1 MMLPSQQRRGSV
13 YSWLVFVHLVGLVV
27 FALAHGVSAVVAFRV
42 RGERDANVVAAM
54 LGLSQMAIGGL
65 YVGLLLLGVGGL
77 GAAWQGGLLTA
88 PWVVASYVTLGVVLI
103 VMAGVATPYYGKVR
117 EMAKDPAA
125 GDGRLTEALDTRRPE
140 ILLGVG
146 AVGLLVLVWLMV
158 LKPG

>member
-1 MMLPSQQRRGSV
+1 M

-27 FALAHGVSAVVAFRV
+27 FALAHGVSAAVGFRV

-54 LGLSQMAIGGL
+54 LGLSQMAVGGL

-77 GAAWQGGLLTA
+77 AAAWQGGLLTA

-103 VMAGVATPYYGKVR
+103 VMWSVASPYYGKVR
-117 EMAKDPAA
+117 ELAKDATTA